1 MKIGLYFGSFNP
13 VHKGHLAIAE
23 FLKQKS
29 LFEQIWL
36 VVSPNNPLKDSMDL
50 IPENHRLNMVKLA
63 IQNNPFLYACDVEFH
78 LPKPSYT
85 IDTLNHLE
93 KQHRN
98 HQFFLILGADNI
110 INFHQWKKYEEI
122 LNRFTIYVYPRDN
135 NTFEKKIEDP
145 HIVYLEAPLLP
156 VSATEV
162 RDLLRKKMSVKD
174 FLPEL
179 VVQYIE
185 EQGIIL

>member
-13 VHKGHLAIAE
+13 VHKGHLKIAE

-36 VVSPNNPLKDSMDL
+36 VVSPNNPLKKSINL
-50 IPENHRLNMVKLA
+50 LPENHRLNMVELA

-93 KQHRN
+93 KQYPN
-98 HQFFLILGADNI
+98 HQFSLILGADNI
-110 INFHQWKKYEEI
+110 KNFHQWKKYEEI
-122 LNRFTIYVYPRDN
+122 LNRFTIYVYPRGN
-135 NTFEKKIEDP
+135 NTFEKKIEHP
-145 HIVYLEAPLLP
+145 HIIFVDAPLLP
-156 VSATEV
+156 ISATEV
-162 RDLLRKKMSVKD
+162 RDLLQKTMPVND
-174 FLPEL
+174 FLPEI

-185 EQGIIL
+185 KWGLY

>member
-1 MKIGLYFGSFNP
+1 
-13 VHKGHLAIAE
+13 
-23 FLKQKS
+23 
-29 LFEQIWL
+29 LFDQIWL

-50 IPENHRLNMVKLA
+50 IHENHRLNMVKLA

-145 HIVYLEAPLLP
+145 HIVYLDAPLLP

-162 RDLLRKKMSVKD
+162 RDLLRKKMPVKD

-179 VVQYIE
+179 VIQYIE
-185 EQGIIL
+185 KQGLY